1 LSAGSPYS
9 SPVMIVS
16 CAGAFT
22 QVPSDI
28 EIRKIL
34 ADRIGA
40 ENLGIGIVV
49 GVIDS
54 NGRRVVG
61 YGSLAK
67 NDRCHLDGDTVFEI
81 GSLTKVSTS
90 LLLMDMTRRGEVALT
105 RDASRPLNEGIG
117 TSFDPTYNR
126 RARR

>member
-1 LSAGSPYS
+1 
-9 SPVMIVS
+9 MIVS

-40 ENLGIGIVV
+40 ENLGVGIVV

-61 YGSLAK
+61 YGSLVK
-67 NDRCHLDGDTVFEI
+67 NDRRHLDWRHG
-81 GSLTKVSTS
+81 L
-90 LLLMDMTRRGEVALT
+90 
-105 RDASRPLNEGIG
+105 RDWFDDLSGIFSNMPG
-117 TSFDPTYNR
+117 ITQ
-126 RARR
+126 